1 MVLFIPWR
9 LSIIKPGMFGK
20 NGSVLS
26 AGIRNPSVTLS
37 SSIDID
43 DNALVSRRH
52 GAKRSATGSTRA
64 PGLLIYVPSF
74 IIGSYLLRFCCAI
87 KVRSSYGLHSH
98 RLFAG

>member
-26 AGIRNPSVTLS
+26 TGIRNPSVTLS

-74 IIGSYLLRFCCAI
+74 II
-87 KVRSSYGLHSH
+87 
-98 RLFAG
+98 